1 MYMLLVFIEN
11 FLKKSLLV
19 NRHVELQSKLYVV
32 FTFDCQVSAY
42 ISIHFINF
50 NQLVHNQIYSESG

>member
-19 NRHVELQSKLYVV
+19 NRHVQLQSKLYVV
-32 FTFDCQVSAY
+32 FTFDFHVSAY
-42 ISIHFINF
+42 ISIHLINF